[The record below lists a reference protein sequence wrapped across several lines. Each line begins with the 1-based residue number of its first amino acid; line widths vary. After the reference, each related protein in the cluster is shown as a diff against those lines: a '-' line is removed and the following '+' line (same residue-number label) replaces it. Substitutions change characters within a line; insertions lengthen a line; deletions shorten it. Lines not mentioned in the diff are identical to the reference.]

1 METDTTFEP
10 ETTDVTRNILEDS
23 GQGSSPWTIQEC
35 PEEEEAAA
43 EKEEA
48 EEEEEEDKS
57 DEEEEDEEESGSD
70 DGDSSE
76 EERIEDSV
84 C

>member
-43 EKEEA
+43 EKEE
-48 EEEEEEDKS
+48 EEEDKS

-70 DGDSSE
+70 DGDSAE

>member
-43 EKEEA
+43 EKEE
-48 EEEEEEDKS
+48 EEEEDKS

-70 DGDSSE
+70 DRDSSE